1 MQPRPRQRLT
11 CDRSHLFHA
20 ANPTLP
26 ESGMDWFTTM
36 AASMSRRP
44 HPTSDAGPERER
56 QPQEECAVTD
66 RRDRSRDRHIL
77 MITNHGVHQWDVVPG
92 LPDTGGQNVYVN
104 QFTEALIELGYR
116 VTIVNRGG
124 YPHPVTGAAQ
134 TGVVSH
140 PSGKARILYL
150 EDGTPAFVRK
160 EDMDEHVPLLA
171 ADLHHKLADEGADYD
186 LIISHYWD
194 AAKIGVALNELAHS
208 EAPHVW
214 VPHSL
219 GALKKRNTDP
229 ATWVDLRI
237 DERIA
242 HERAVLDRIDGAVA
256 TSSAIRDTFVDDY
269 GYRPRYFLPPCVDPV
284 RYHPRSHDDCAAIWD
299 FLAEQSPYTAS
310 ELRMRK
316 IVLEISRT
324 DRTKR
329 KDVLVRAYAQ
339 VRQRIP
345 GALLVVALD
354 DRGGEPYAEAVALIR
369 QLGLERDVITLGSV
383 WEQLPCLYAAAA
395 VYCTPSVMEGFGMSA
410 QEAAATGVPVIAS
423 DLVPFAAEYLLGPA
437 AKQLD
442 GESGRDLL
450 AGDAAIVV
458 PADDVDGFAR
468 ALTLLLRDDALRA
481 QMGRR
486 ALEITI
492 PYFTW
497 AHRTRDLLGDLGLGV
512 DTETDA
518 GAS

>member
-1 MQPRPRQRLT
+1 
-11 CDRSHLFHA
+11 
-20 ANPTLP
+20 
-26 ESGMDWFTTM
+26 
-36 AASMSRRP
+36 
-44 HPTSDAGPERER
+44 
-56 QPQEECAVTD
+56 VTD
-66 RRDRSRDRHIL
+66 RRNPSRDRHIL
-77 MITNHGVHQWDVVPG
+77 MITNHGVHEWEVTPG

-104 QFTEALIELGYR
+104 QFTEALIEQGYR

-140 PSGKARILYL
+140 PSGKARILYI

-160 EDMDEHVPLLA
+160 EDMNEHVPLLA
-171 ADLHHKLADEGADYD
+171 SDLHHKLADEGADYD
-186 LIISHYWD
+186 LIVSHYWD

-208 EAPHVW
+208 EVPHIW

-219 GALKKRNTDP
+219 GALKKRNMDP
-229 ATWVDLRI
+229 STWADLRI

-242 HERAVLDRIDGAVA
+242 HERALLDRIDGAVA

-284 RYHPRSHDDCAAIWD
+284 RYHPRSHDDCAAVWD
-299 FLAEQSPYTAS
+299 FLAEQSPYSAS
-310 ELRMRK
+310 ELRMRR

-329 KDVLVRAYAQ
+329 KDVLIQAYAQ
-339 VRQRIP
+339 VRERIP
-345 GALLVVALD
+345 GTLLVVALD
-354 DRGGEPYAEAVALIR
+354 DRGGEPYEEAVALIHE
-369 QLGLERDVITLGSV
+369 LGVERDVITLGSV
-383 WEQLPCLYAAAA
+383 WEQLPCLYAVAA

-410 QEAAATGVPVIAS
+410 QEAAAIAVPVVAS

-437 AKQLD
+437 AERLD
-442 GESGRDLL
+442 GEPGRELL
-450 AGDAAIVV
+450 VGDAAIVV
-458 PADDVDGFAR
+458 PADDVEGFAH
-468 ALTLLLRDDALRA
+468 ALTMLLSDDALRG

-497 AHRTRDLLGDLGLGV
+497 AHRTRDLLDDLGLGV

-518 GAS
+518 DAG